1 MNKLN
6 SKGFALVETLIVSVF
21 VMGIFTLLYTN
32 FYPLI
37 GEYEKREGYDNIDS
51 VYKTDLIKR
60 FLSNNQSILKINDDL
75 DEVPQKLNCDNT
87 GSYATECKELMTSLE
102 NPKVYITNY
111 TITNLKKNID
121 STDLDSGLKEYIKYL
136 PKYEKNTYNYKYRV
150 IVKYTKTINE
160 GTNDSEDIYKYATLG
175 VDIK

>member
-6 SKGFALVETLIVSVF
+6 SKGFALVETVIVSVF

-60 FLSNNQSILKINDDL
+60 FLSNNQSILKISDDL